1 MNWRFSY
8 QLGTSPAD
16 SYTWAIF
23 SVALDVVKWFMLP
36 IAVLA
41 WTDHKLRAAA
51 AFVIWM
57 VATIF
62 SFTAALG
69 FAATNRDTTTAVRQ
83 QQKDLHATLATMK
96 QSPRWQSSSACA
108 DANTTSDKQFCA
120 NYRAAAAGIQSPA
133 EDVDAQSTLLSRL
146 TGLKPETVRL
156 VLVDISRDGVRSD
169 FCAWFF
175 CTVAAN
181 TTGNQ
186 HAAESVAAADTT
198 TTSPRHVQHH
208 HAGPRHSATHRDQP
222 RHGKAPGSY
231 SGGAPFQEV
240 SLCRCQSLREAI
252 QASTSEQYQATLQGP
267 SFTRWGNSPA
277 FSSRAMCCEQ

>member
-1 MNWRFSY
+1 MRSFFSLITSRTPSRLFATLAVLVACGCTTAMNWRFSY

-69 FAATNRDTTTAVRQ
+69 FAATNRDTTTAARQ
-83 QQKDLHATLATMK
+83 QQKDLHATIATMK

-108 DANTTSDKQFCA
+108 DANTAQEKQFCA
-120 NYRAAAAGIQSPA
+120 NYRAAAVSIHSPA

-156 VLVDISRDGVRSD
+156 MLSIFLATACEVISALGFFALLLPTPPPTKSQLKVWQSPTNHDIAAPRPAPPRWTAPQRD
-169 FCAWFF
+169 A
-175 CTVAAN
+175 
-181 TTGNQ
+181 
-186 HAAESVAAADTT
+186 
-198 TTSPRHVQHH
+198 PRPTPTWKN
-208 HAGPRHSATHRDQP
+208 PR
-222 RHGKAPGSY
+222 
-231 SGGAPFQEV
+231 
-240 SLCRCQSLREAI
+240 
-252 QASTSEQYQATLQGP
+252 
-267 SFTRWGNSPA
+267 
-277 FSSRAMCCEQ
+277 